1 MTSAN
6 DPHPNLEQLTA
17 FDLGQLGPE
26 EWSAVAAHV
35 AACAECCA
43 RLEAL
48 PEDTLVSLL
57 RSTADLARSR
67 QPDTGD
73 YTASEGSLSEPRA
86 DQPVPPELANH
97 PRYRVCGVIGS
108 GGMGTVYKAEHLLM
122 GRTVALKVIHPNLT
136 GNRAAV
142 ERFPREVKAAARL
155 SHPNIVTAYDAE
167 QAGELHFLV
176 MEYVEGKTLDQ
187 VAAEGPV
194 PVDRAC
200 DWVRQ
205 AALGLQHAHA
215 RGMVHRDIKPHNML
229 LVSGGVVSGEQSPG
243 GDHPTHPPLT
253 THHSLTIKI
262 LDFGLARFA
271 STTVPGEGL
280 TPFGVVVGTPDYMA
294 PEQALQPQH
303 ADIRSDI
310 YSLGCTLYHLLAGRP
325 PFSGGTPL
333 QKLMAHQ
340 EQEPV
345 PLRSHRQDIP
355 EGLEVVLRRMMAKD
369 PARRYQ
375 TPAEVTAALTPFA
388 RGQVE
393 DAQTAEIVVGH
404 PTPDRRWRRIV
415 LAGGLLAVVVMVAG
429 LVWALTRN
437 GGQEEDTG
445 GKPVRVIG
453 GEKWGPFN
461 RAAISD
467 DGRFGLSANED
478 FTVGLW
484 DLEEGKELCRLQGH
498 EHSILGLAFSRD
510 GKRALSGGRD
520 EVVCFWDLERRKLI
534 KKLHEHTSW
543 ARGVTFTLDH
553 ERGLSAGNDARV

>member
-1 MTSAN
+1 
-6 DPHPNLEQLTA
+6 
-17 FDLGQLGPE
+17 
-26 EWSAVAAHV
+26 
-35 AACAECCA
+35 CCA

-205 AALGLQHAHA
+205 AALGLQHAHE

-229 LVSGGVVSGEQSPG
+229 LVSGGGVRGEQPPG
-243 GDHPTHPPLT
+243 GDHPTPPPLT
-253 THHSLTIKI
+253 THHSRTIKI

-310 YSLGCTLYHLLAGRP
+310 YSLGCTLYHLLAGP
-325 PFSGGTPL
+325 PPVSGGTPL
-333 QKLMAHQ
+333 QKTMA
-340 EQEPV
+340 P
-345 PLRSHRQDIP
+345 PRPGPSPPRSC
-355 EGLEVVLRRMMAKD
+355 
-369 PARRYQ
+369 PAA
-375 TPAEVTAALTPFA
+375 TPRSPAT
-388 RGQVE
+388 
-393 DAQTAEIVVGH
+393 
-404 PTPDRRWRRIV
+404 
-415 LAGGLLAVVVMVAG
+415 
-429 LVWALTRN
+429 
-437 GGQEEDTG
+437 
-445 GKPVRVIG
+445 
-453 GEKWGPFN
+453 
-461 RAAISD
+461 
-467 DGRFGLSANED
+467 
-478 FTVGLW
+478 
-484 DLEEGKELCRLQGH
+484 
-498 EHSILGLAFSRD
+498 
-510 GKRALSGGRD
+510 
-520 EVVCFWDLERRKLI
+520 
-534 KKLHEHTSW
+534 
-543 ARGVTFTLDH
+543 
-553 ERGLSAGNDARV
+553 